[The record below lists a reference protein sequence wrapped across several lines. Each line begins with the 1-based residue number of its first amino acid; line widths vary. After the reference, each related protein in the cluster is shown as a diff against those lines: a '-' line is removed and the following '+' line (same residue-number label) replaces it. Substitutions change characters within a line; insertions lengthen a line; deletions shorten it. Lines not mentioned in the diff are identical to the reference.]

1 MKRSDNRLWLLLAII
16 FPFFLIIQL
25 IHEGAHWT
33 VGTLSGLDCAISISP
48 ITGGRCVCNGT
59 PDNLAWFFASGGI
72 TAAVVAVGPLTF
84 KKIRNYKPLV
94 ICCLSIG
101 FSELVGAIAETF
113 DHQNYVSESLFWPII
128 LNGIF
133 VILFLTLTLTMLGNH
148 NSKFLQR
155 IGGGK

>member
-1 MKRSDNRLWLLLAII
+1 MKNSTKQLWLLLAIV
-16 FPFFLIIQL
+16 FPFFLIIQI

-48 ITGGRCVCNGT
+48 ITGGRCMCNGI
-59 PDNLAWFFASGGI
+59 PDNVAWFFAAGGI
-72 TAAVVAVGPLTF
+72 TGATTAVAPLAF

-101 FSELVGAIAETF
+101 LSELIGAAAETF
-113 DHQNYVSESLFWPII
+113 DHQNYMSESLFWPII

-133 VILFLTLTLTMLGNH
+133 VALFLTLTLTLLGNQ
-148 NSKFLQR
+148 NSQFFQR
-155 IGGGK
+155 IGGGR